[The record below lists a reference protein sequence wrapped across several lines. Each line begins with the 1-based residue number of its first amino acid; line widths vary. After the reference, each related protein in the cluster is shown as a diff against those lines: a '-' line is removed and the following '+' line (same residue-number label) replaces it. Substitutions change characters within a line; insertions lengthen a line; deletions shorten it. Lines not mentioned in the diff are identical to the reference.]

1 MSKLALQVTEYHK
14 PLDKTLFR
22 VLSLVLGFYHV
33 AMIMWDPELYSQSI
47 GGFNTVIS
55 PLMIWALC
63 ASMVFGVGFR
73 PRKWFWQLLF
83 SPYISL
89 SILIYL
95 TTIRLI

>member
-1 MSKLALQVTEYHK
+1 MSKLAMQVTEYHK
-14 PLDKTLFR
+14 LVDKTLLR
-22 VLSLVLGFYHV
+22 VLSLLLGFYHI

-47 GGFNTVIS
+47 GGFNSVIS

-95 TTIRLI
+95 TIIRLV

>member
-1 MSKLALQVTEYHK
+1 MSKLATQVTEYHK
-14 PLDKTLFR
+14 PLDKTLLR
-22 VLSLVLGFYHV
+22 VLSLLLGFYHI

-47 GGFNTVIS
+47 GGFNAVIS

-95 TTIRLI
+95 TIIRLV

>member
-1 MSKLALQVTEYHK
+1 
-14 PLDKTLFR
+14 
-22 VLSLVLGFYHV
+22 
-33 AMIMWDPELYSQSI
+33 MIMWDPELYSQSI
-47 GGFNTVIS
+47 GGFNAVIS

-95 TTIRLI
+95 TIIRLV

>member
-1 MSKLALQVTEYHK
+1 MQATEYHK
-14 PLDKTLFR
+14 LVDKTLLR
-22 VLSLVLGFYHV
+22 VLSLLLGFYHI

-47 GGFNTVIS
+47 GGFNAVIS

-95 TTIRLI
+95 TIIRLV

>member
-1 MSKLALQVTEYHK
+1 MSKLAMQVTEYHK
-14 PLDKTLFR
+14 LVDKTLLR
-22 VLSLVLGFYHV
+22 VLSLLLGFYHI

-47 GGFNTVIS
+47 GGFNAVIS

-95 TTIRLI
+95 TIIRLV

>member
-1 MSKLALQVTEYHK
+1 MQVTEYHK
-14 PLDKTLFR
+14 PVDKTLLR
-22 VLSLVLGFYHV
+22 VLSLLLGFYHI

-95 TTIRLI
+95 TIIRLV

>member
-1 MSKLALQVTEYHK
+1 MQVTEYHK
-14 PLDKTLFR
+14 LVDKTLLR
-22 VLSLVLGFYHV
+22 VLSLLLGFYHI

-47 GGFNTVIS
+47 GGFNAVIS

-83 SPYISL
+83 SP
-89 SILIYL
+89 
-95 TTIRLI
+95 

>member
-1 MSKLALQVTEYHK
+1 VSKLAMQVTEYHK
-14 PLDKTLFR
+14 LVDKTLLR
-22 VLSLVLGFYHV
+22 VLSLLLGFYHI

-47 GGFNTVIS
+47 GGFNAVIS

-95 TTIRLI
+95 TIIRLV

>member
-1 MSKLALQVTEYHK
+1 MQVTEYHK
-14 PLDKTLFR
+14 LVDKTLLR
-22 VLSLVLGFYHV
+22 VLSLLLGFYHI

-47 GGFNTVIS
+47 GGFNAVIS

-95 TTIRLI
+95 TIIRLV

>member
-1 MSKLALQVTEYHK
+1 MQVTEYHK
-14 PLDKTLFR
+14 LVDKALLR
-22 VLSLVLGFYHV
+22 VLSLLLGFYHI

-47 GGFNTVIS
+47 GGFNAVIS

-95 TTIRLI
+95 TIIRLV

>member
-1 MSKLALQVTEYHK
+1 MQVTEYHK
-14 PLDKTLFR
+14 LVDKTLLR
-22 VLSLVLGFYHV
+22 VLSLLLGFYHI

-47 GGFNTVIS
+47 GGFNSVIS

-95 TTIRLI
+95 TIIRLV